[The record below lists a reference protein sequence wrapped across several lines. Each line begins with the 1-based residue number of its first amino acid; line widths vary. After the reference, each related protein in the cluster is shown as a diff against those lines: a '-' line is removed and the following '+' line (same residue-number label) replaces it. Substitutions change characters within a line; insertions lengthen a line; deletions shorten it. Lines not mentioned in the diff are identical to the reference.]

1 VLRLVALRPR
11 PRNVQHSSFQVYH
24 VPSQCVLDS
33 LSNASV
39 DRQIQLGY
47 MSGVVVLQNGSEPF
61 FLGLE
66 MLQKLNFVGIS
77 LRGAD
82 ELILAKQIASENW
95 QTPTGI

>member
-1 VLRLVALRPR
+1 
-11 PRNVQHSSFQVYH
+11 
-24 VPSQCVLDS
+24 
-33 LSNASV
+33 
-39 DRQIQLGY
+39 